1 MSFISSVLLLLGLGC
16 AILVPIFFGHALSNE
31 HGQRF
36 YGTSFIADGPRGS
49 SRRSE
54 RWAFAGRHLRRSH
67 QLRKLSS

>member
-36 YGTSFIADGPRGS
+36 YVYALIALVLCVGIIAAHVRSLRGATAPGGHS
-49 SRRSE
+49 S
-54 RWAFAGRHLRRSH
+54 H
-67 QLRKLSS
+67 